1 MVIEMLRKLIK
12 ADASQKASLMPV
24 IFVMSKSKSSSVLY
38 ECASSIVQLTTAPSA
53 IKVAVQSFL
62 TLLTDTNDNNVK
74 VIVLDNLLDLRKK
87 YSKILEDYMIDVLSI
102 MRDDSA
108 ISHEVSQKVLELTTS
123 LVSPR
128 NVKEVILF
136 LEKEIARA
144 CKMED
149 SVNTTNQYRYLL
161 IKSIS
166 EITQQYPE
174 TTPAVLAPLIDN
186 FLKFDGKST
195 FPSLETILFIR
206 EVIEV
211 HPEHRSTI
219 FTKICNV
226 FGQIKAH
233 LVIRVALWIIGE
245 YAESLPE
252 VTQAFNT
259 VKKNVG
265 SLPIYQEH
273 EQPETKQESN
283 QPKIITKTV
292 ILPDGSYGTQTIVL
306 DDSSKSQ
313 HNQDECSYLHL
324 RNALVTSEDDYLSS
338 CLAVTLTKLTVKAK
352 KNLSLTFKAMSIDS
366 ILIICAMLKERQH
379 SVKEMLLQ
387 KRMHKT
393 D

>member
-1 MVIEMLRKLIK
+1 MNQDDPIAEMGDIFQLMVIEMLRKLIK
-12 ADASQKASLMPV
+12 TDASQKASLMPV

-62 TLLTDTNDNNVK
+62 SLLTDTNDNNVK
-74 VIVLDNLLDLRKK
+74 VIVLDNLLDLRKR
-87 YSKILEDYMIDVLSI
+87 YSKILEDYMIDVLSV

-108 ISHEVSQKVLELTTS
+108 ISHEVSEKVLELTTS

-161 IKSIS
+161 IKSIA

-211 HPEHRSTI
+211 HPEHRATI
-219 FTKICNV
+219 FAKICNV

-265 SLPIYQEH
+265 SLPIFQEQ
-273 EQPETKQESN
+273 EQPETKQETN
-283 QPKIITKTV
+283 QPKIVTKTV

-306 DDSSKSQ
+306 DDASKSR
-313 HNQDECSYLHL
+313 HNQDECSYLQL

-366 ILIICAMLKERQH
+366 ILIICAMLKER
-379 SVKEMLLQ
+379 
-387 KRMHKT
+387 
-393 D
+393 